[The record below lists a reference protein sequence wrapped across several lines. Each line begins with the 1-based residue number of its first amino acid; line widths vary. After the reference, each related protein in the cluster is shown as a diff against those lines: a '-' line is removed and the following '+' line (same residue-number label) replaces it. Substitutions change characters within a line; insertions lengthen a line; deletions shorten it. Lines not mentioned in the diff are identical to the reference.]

1 MKLTVK
7 QENFALKYAEC
18 DDASASYRHAYKA
31 ENMKAATV
39 TRKAHDVVRSGNV
52 AARIEELKSIT
63 KAVAEK
69 KFTISVKQR
78 LEWAMQV
85 VEAGLSTYEDQV
97 GQKYHNLSAANQ
109 AIATLNTM
117 LGTDEES
124 GKVKPAK
131 VFIGVKD
138 ASRP

>member
-18 DDASASYRHAYKA
+18 GDASAAYRYAYKA
-31 ENMKAATV
+31 ENMKPQTINV
-39 TRKAHDVVRSGNV
+39 KACLTLKVDKVR
-52 AARIEELKSIT
+52 ARVEELQSIT
-63 KAVAEK
+63 KKIAEK

-85 VEAGLSTYEDQV
+85 VEAGLSTYEDQA

>member
-7 QENFALKYAEC
+7 QENFALKYVEC
-18 DDASASYRHAYKA
+18 SDASASYRYAYDAEKMKPHTINVKA
-31 ENMKAATV
+31 SELLK
-39 TRKAHDVVRSGNV
+39 SGKV
-52 AARIEELKSIT
+52 AARVEELQSIT

-69 KFTISVKQR
+69 KFTISVRQR
-78 LEWAMQV
+78 LEWAKQV

-97 GQKYHNLSAANQ
+97 GEKYHNLSAANQ

-124 GKVKPAK
+124 GKAKPVK